1 MAPGRHTCG
10 TRRLL
15 GAAVFLALVVAAG
28 AQEQRQPGTLLLNML
43 IKNEAEHLSRSLP
56 KWAPLIDYWIVG
68 IDANN
73 TDNSEEIIRKH
84 LGHLPGETV
93 VVEFDG
99 MGPTWTILVQRGLA
113 AFPEATHG
121 IIADADFTPTIT
133 SLDKMQ
139 LRRECSKHMY
149 KIRSP
154 DGATGEWRRE
164 CSKHMYTIRSPD
176 GAT

>member
-68 IDANN
+68 IG
-73 TDNSEEIIRKH
+73 E
-84 LGHLPGETV
+84 LPSASRPLPARS
-93 VVEFDG
+93 DG
-99 MGPTWTILVQRGLA
+99 LSTLQSCRQR
-113 AFPEATHG
+113 
-121 IIADADFTPTIT
+121 
-133 SLDKMQ
+133 Q
-139 LRRECSKHMY
+139 
-149 KIRSP
+149 
-154 DGATGEWRRE
+154 
-164 CSKHMYTIRSPD
+164 
-176 GAT
+176 